1 MSDHPVALFYDMCIS
16 YCAVAWV
23 SVVIMSVSVID
34 AHFRENEAMDNAIG
48 TAKLLDDYYEGEDI
62 KWLRKLRNS
71 YVHLNINNPTLDLSM
86 IDGDRIELEENATKA
101 FKMTVKALF
110 QNPWIQHANR
120 IHQ

>member
-1 MSDHPVALFYDMCIS
+1 
-16 YCAVAWV
+16 
-23 SVVIMSVSVID
+23 
-34 AHFRENEAMDNAIG
+34 MDNAIG

-110 QNPWIQHANR
+110 QNPWI
-120 IHQ
+120 